1 MRPSSSSKS
10 KSKLKMAVE
19 ENEKLEKLIK
29 EKAAKKFQKMTG
41 ERISRKEYIIEF
53 LKYTVSLSFILSIL
67 YISFFGK
74 EVFGKG
80 AVYSRVVSIYIFS
93 VLLFFF
99 LNKVIE
105 MKPADMFRKTM
116 MFFLVL
122 VAITF
127 AYFIITWIMGNDFS
141 GLKGFGLFIGLA
153 FLFIL
158 LAQFVHL

>member
-1 MRPSSSSKS
+1 MRPASSSKS

-19 ENEKLEKLIK
+19 ENEKIEKIIK

-41 ERISRKEYIIEF
+41 ERISKKEYIIEF

-105 MKPADMFRKTM
+105 MKPEDMFRKTM
-116 MFFLVL
+116 IFFLTL
-122 VAITF
+122 VVIS
-127 AYFIITWIMGNDFS
+127 FIFYIIIWIMGNDFS

-158 LAQFVHL
+158 FAQFVHL

>member
-1 MRPSSSSKS
+1 MRPASSSKS

-19 ENEKLEKLIK
+19 ENEKIEKLIK

-53 LKYTVSLSFILSIL
+53 LKYTVTLSFILSIL

-105 MKPADMFRKTM
+105 MKPEDMFRKTM
-116 MFFLVL
+116 IFFLTL
-122 VAITF
+122 VVISF
-127 AYFIITWIMGNDFS
+127 IFYIITWIMGNDFS
-141 GLKGFGLFIGLA
+141 GLKGFGIFIGLA

-158 LAQFVHL
+158 FAQFVHL

>member
-1 MRPSSSSKS
+1 MRPPSSSKS
-10 KSKLKMAVE
+10 KSKIKMAVE

-29 EKAAKKFQKMTG
+29 EKATKKFQKMTG

-80 AVYSRVVSIYIFS
+80 AVYSRIVSIYIFS

-116 MFFLVL
+116 MFFLTIVL
-122 VAITF
+122 IS
-127 AYFIITWIMGNDFS
+127 FIYYIVVWLMGNDYS
-141 GLKGFGLFIGLA
+141 GLKGFGLLIGIS

-158 LAQFVHL
+158 FAQFIHL